1 MQIDD
6 DLFDIVLAS
15 AASALAAATD
25 YAVVDDR

>member
-15 AASALAAATD
+15 AASALAATD